1 MVRRQEMTEQRKI
14 MKTTKLILT
23 LAVAFAA
30 AFTSQLKAHEPLLS
44 PRAQANQIRTV
55 PGVTADSLDRA
66 HLFTHKS
73 DAIAHPTTPGVTP
86 DLLQRGLVTGSPRA
100 NETFPQLARQISS
113 GTDGMAMCKTMK
125 KGECAMACCK
135 TKTPTCTMPCCKV

>member
-1 MVRRQEMTEQRKI
+1 MIRRREMTEQRKI

-23 LAVAFAA
+23 VAVAFAA

-66 HLFTHKS
+66 NLFTHKS

-86 DLLQRGLVTGSPRA
+86 TCSSAASSRVRRVRTKPSRNWPGRFRP
-100 NETFPQLARQISS
+100 AR
-113 GTDGMAMCKTMK
+113 TAWP
-125 KGECAMACCK
+125 CARR
-135 TKTPTCTMPCCKV
+135 